1 VTRTASDP
9 AIQAIYEAGHRIV
22 GRYLV
27 RERIGGGPLG
37 VVFRA
42 EDAVSGGRT
51 VAVKVLW
58 PELTPDD
65 GVRGRFVAAATV
77 ARNVSTK
84 YVGAVTDVFVDVV
97 RGTPV
102 CVVVGALLQ
111 RPTLASR
118 LEERLRNSEPMLA
131 VEAQPILSQIG
142 VGLSAIHAAGLVHGN
157 LKARNIFFPD
167 EQVQIADLGIAG
179 GLSSA
184 VVAQAEASL
193 GRDTGRAP
201 EAAAG
206 EPWSRAGDIYSFGVI
221 VGQMMGMF
229 PPNQDYEVPSAI
241 SDVVWRALSENPR
254 ERFADVDAF
263 ATALLVTFERGE
275 RQTRGIGL
283 RAVAPGPARHESP
296 VRGSGGE
303 DFATVAGAL
312 DASQSKRELPSSPT
326 LQRRAP
332 SVLLDPSVESL
343 TPVTRPPFNLGSS
356 CGNRQLPSLQQQA
369 PAGAVPRT
377 PRVRVPFPLI
387 LLLMFATASLALAVL
402 YNVVDMRF
410 DAQVKEKAPA
420 LQRLHPER
428 RTAAPVAAAPAVT
441 MVAQPAPAATRP
453 DGTAAG
459 VDSGG
464 VGARAGAG
472 TGGADGTP
480 VEANV
485 AAAELVSRPP
495 PVCGPGAKRTPGGAS
510 SCISAYEYPSARTVP
525 RVGVTLSQ
533 ARALCAERGQRLC
546 RKTEWED
553 ACRGEQGVGY
563 PYGAA
568 AVRNNCNTVGRG
580 RSLAPS
586 GSFHRCRTPTGIY
599 DLVGNAAEWVEE
611 GAIKGGDVRTG
622 VAEARCG
629 LTRTVPSAF
638 RSPTVGFRC
647 CADLR

>member
-1 VTRTASDP
+1 MTRTASDP

-42 EDAVSGGRT
+42 EDAVNGGRT
-51 VAVKVLW
+51 VAVKVVW

-65 GVRGRFVAAATV
+65 GARGRFVAAATV
-77 ARNVSTK
+77 ARNVSSK
-84 YVGAVTDVFVDVV
+84 YVGGVSDVFVDVV

-102 CVVVGALLQ
+102 CLVVGAILQ

-131 VEAQPILSQIG
+131 VEAQPIVSQIG

-167 EQVQIADLGIAG
+167 EQVQIADVGIAG
-179 GLSSA
+179 GLSPA
-184 VVAQAEASL
+184 LVAQAEASL

-254 ERFADVDAF
+254 DRFADVDAF
-263 ATALLVTFERGE
+263 ASALLITFERGE
-275 RQTRGIGL
+275 RQTSAIGL

-303 DFATVAGAL
+303 AFATLTGAL
-312 DASQSKRELPSSPT
+312 DVSQGARELPSQPT
-326 LQRRAP
+326 LQEQRRPP

-343 TPVTRPPFNLGSS
+343 TPVTRPPFQLGSS
-356 CGNRQLPSLQQQA
+356 GGNRQLPSLQPQQ
-369 PAGAVPRT
+369 PQAGGGGA

-387 LLLMFATASLALAVL
+387 LLLMFATASLALAIL

-410 DAQVKEKAPA
+410 DAQVADKAPA
-420 LQRLHPER
+420 LQRLHGDR
-428 RTAAPVAAAPAVT
+428 RTTAPVATVAPAAT
-441 MVAQPAPAATRP
+441 MPAQPAPAP
-453 DGTAAG
+453 PQP
-459 VDSGG
+459 DSGVK
-464 VGARAGAG
+464 VGTERGGG
-472 TGGADGTP
+472 TGSAQ
-480 VEANV
+480 ALAQV
-485 AAAELVSRPP
+485 AAAVPAVEPVAKPP
-495 PVCGPGAKRTPGGAS
+495 PICGPGVKRSAGGPS
-510 SCISAYEYPSARTVP
+510 SCISAYEYPSARVVP

-546 RKTEWED
+546 RKKEWED
-553 ACRGEQGVGY
+553 ACRGEQGLGF
-563 PYGAA
+563 PYGAVA
-568 AVRNNCNTVGRG
+568 IRNQCNTVGRG
-580 RSLAPS
+580 RALAPT
-586 GSFHRCRTPTGIY
+586 GSFRRCRTPTGIY
-599 DLVGNAAEWVEE
+599 DLVGNAGEWVEE
-611 GAIKGGDVRTG
+611 GAIKGGDVRTA

-629 LTRTVPSAF
+629 LTRTVPPTF
-638 RSPTVGFRC
+638 HSPTVGFRC